1 MAYTMGAFVFAMVI
15 FSGWGNMIE
24 SWRIGEFEGELPVRV
39 PTYPVRTLLLLG
51 AALTSIQFLILLKQT
66 IQFFEGARRK
76 GEKVMDPLTIA
87 IISVAFVF
95 FFILMGVHIGVSLA
109 TVSVLGIWAITGK
122 ASVAINILQTTSY
135 SAVMDYM
142 FAVIPLFVL
151 MGLFS
156 TQSGATQELFDSAQY
171 FLGRVRGGLGIATV
185 LANAVFAAITGVSVA
200 SAAVFSKIAFPEM
213 ERLQYDRKFGLG
225 IIAGSA
231 ILGMLIPP
239 SILMII
245 YGVLTEQS
253 IGKLFIAGIVPGLV
267 VTGVISFGI
276 WSMIG
281 FNPRLGGFREK
292 PPKMNL
298 SSFLKAIATPWAV
311 VGLIVLVMGG
321 IWGGLFTPTEA
332 GAVGAAGGFLL
343 VVIKRKFT
351 FKRALA
357 NSHGRRANLLQHLS
371 PPDLRPDVQPD
382 ADHFGFGHQ
391 DQRLGDFPA
400 RPAGCHHWRVPHGI
414 HHPRLHH
421 RLGIHSPVGD
431 SHHASG
437 GRETWVRSDPFCHYI
452 HCDHRGRPSHAS
464 LWHGRLCHEIGSG

>member
-1 MAYTMGAFVFAMVI
+1 
-15 FSGWGNMIE
+15 
-24 SWRIGEFEGELPVRV
+24 
-39 PTYPVRTLLLLG
+39 
-51 AALTSIQFLILLKQT
+51 
-66 IQFFEGARRK
+66 
-76 GEKVMDPLTIA
+76 MDPLTIA
-87 IISVAFVF
+87 IISVVFVF
-95 FFILMGVHIGVSLA
+95 FFILIGVHIGVSLA

-156 TQSGATQELFDSAQY
+156 TQAGATKELFDSAQF
-171 FLGRVRGGLGIATV
+171 FLGRLRGGIGIATV

-267 VTGVISFGI
+267 VTGVISLGI

-292 PPKMNL
+292 PPAINL
-298 SSFLKAIATPWAV
+298 SSLLKAIATPWAV
-311 VGLIVLVMGG
+311 IGLIVLVMGG

-343 VVIKRKFT
+343 VVIKRQFT
-351 FKRALA
+351 FKGLWQILMDGGRTFSSIFLLLICAQMYSRMLTISGLA
-357 NSHGRRANLLQHLS
+357 TKITVWATSLPVPPVVIIGGFLTVFIILGCIIDSASILLLVIPIMHPVAVKLGYDPIHFAIVS
-371 PPDLRPDVQPD
+371 IVTIEVGLLTPP
-382 ADHFGFGHQ
+382 FGMVVFAMKSA
-391 DQRLGDFPA
+391 LGDKAAIEEIFAGSTPFMLMLVLSLIIIWRFP
-400 RPAGCHHWRVPHGI
+400 I
-414 HHPRLHH
+414 L
-421 RLGIHSPVGD
+421 S
-431 SHHASG
+431 
-437 GRETWVRSDPFCHYI
+437 TWL
-452 HCDHRGRPSHAS
+452 PS
-464 LWHGRLCHEIGSG
+464 LM